1 MSIYEPQIL
10 NGILF
15 LFSAD
20 NKSFG
25 DDPYTSYDSLD
36 KYNYALETLKLTDT
50 NTIRLDDGQPPS
62 HALAALNQCMLQP
75 KCRQPVYV
83 HNENGRRV
91 DPTNIGLDIEITPQL
106 PPRPP
111 LPRSPSSVS
120 TKDMEKQQ
128 QLSDWYYI
136 KSNSKSPLPPPRP
149 DKRNGL
155 NGIVR
160 AAADQ
165 TVKQTKADG
174 IYAKNP
180 KVVQRDPNKNN
191 NQTTVYYPCTKRD
204 DNCNF
209 PFRNGSNKSDASSV
223 DNRNPDDIRCKYNAK
238 SIRNN
243 HTNERTE
250 QAQLHSQHGQQVNGL
265 IAVQYNSIQLTQL
278 QFHERQQ
285 LQRNDNGTLTPPQP
299 MSAATKH
306 PIVPVKVQ
314 QELYEELIHPSLRLP
329 LSPRYGELSS
339 SSFEHVNVS
348 NYLASSTSTTD
359 VATTIADKRFNKST
373 GNFTDEQQMAAAN
386 GTEQL
391 QRKAVGVSQPIQRRR
406 PPPPPIPSSTGTPLA
421 AASATVA
428 VPSANTQ
435 NVSRHGKKTAV
446 THLLHR
452 QEKNFHS
459 NDSQKYAHKVGMPA
473 SSDFWRALIFRFEST
488 MKIQH
493 KLRDTKKK
501 KSEFCATYSGGDC
514 VAWRR

>member
-1 MSIYEPQIL
+1 MRSKGQSRYDHAVHIHEPQIL

-15 LFSAD
+15 LFFHFAD
-20 NKSFG
+20 NKNFG

-50 NTIRLDDGQPPS
+50 NTIRLEDGQQAS
-62 HALAALNQCMLQP
+62 HALATLNQCMLQP

-83 HNENGRRV
+83 HNENGRRA
-91 DPTNIGLDIEITPQL
+91 DPTNIGLDIDITPQL

-155 NGIVR
+155 NGIAR
-160 AAADQ
+160 AVADQ
-165 TVKQTKADG
+165 AVKQTKADG

-191 NQTTVYYPCTKRD
+191 NQTAVYYPCTKRD

-209 PFRNGSNKSDASSV
+209 PFRNGSNKCDASSV

-243 HTNERTE
+243 HTNEQTE
-250 QAQLHSQHGQQVNGL
+250 PMQLRSQHGQQVNGL
-265 IAVQYNSIQLTQL
+265 NVPFTTVQYNSIPLTQL

-285 LQRNDNGTLTPPQP
+285 LQRNDNGTLTPSQA
-299 MSAATKH
+299 MVAATKH
-306 PIVPVKVQ
+306 PIAPVKVQ
-314 QELYEELIHPSLRLP
+314 QELYEELIHPSMRLP

-406 PPPPPIPSSTGTPLA
+406 PPPPPIPTTTATPPTPTST
-421 AASATVA
+421 TVA

-435 NVSRHGKKTAV
+435 NVSRLGKKP
-446 THLLHR
+446 LHTYLIR
-452 QEKNFHS
+452 QEQNFHS
-459 NDSQKYAHKVGMPA
+459 NDLQKYAHKVGICQPQVISGELHIFG
-473 SSDFWRALIFRFEST
+473 SSQ
-488 MKIQH
+488 K
-493 KLRDTKKK
+493 
-501 KSEFCATYSGGDC
+501 
-514 VAWRR
+514 

>member
-1 MSIYEPQIL
+1 
-10 NGILF
+10 
-15 LFSAD
+15 
-20 NKSFG
+20 
-25 DDPYTSYDSLD
+25 
-36 KYNYALETLKLTDT
+36 
-50 NTIRLDDGQPPS
+50 
-62 HALAALNQCMLQP
+62 MLQP

-83 HNENGRRV
+83 HNEHGRRA
-91 DPTNIGLDIEITPQL
+91 DPTNIGRDIEITPQL

-149 DKRNGL
+149 DKRNGP
-155 NGIVR
+155 NGFAR
-160 AAADQ
+160 AAAEQ
-165 TVKQTKADG
+165 TVKHTKADG

-191 NQTTVYYPCTKRD
+191 NQTTVHYQCAKRD

-223 DNRNPDDIRCKYNAK
+223 DNRNTDDIRCEYNAK

-243 HTNERTE
+243 RTNEQT
-250 QAQLHSQHGQQVNGL
+250 QQLQLLGQQVNGPN
-265 IAVQYNSIQLTQL
+265 APFTTVQYSSIPLTQL

-285 LQRNDNGTLTPPQP
+285 LKRNDNGTLTPPPPP

-306 PIVPVKVQ
+306 PTASVKVQ
-314 QELYEELIHPSLRLP
+314 QGLYEELIHPSMRLP
-329 LSPRYGELSS
+329 MSPRYGELSS

-359 VATTIADKRFNKST
+359 MPTTIADKRFNKST

-406 PPPPPIPSSTGTPLA
+406 PPPPPIPTSTATPPA
-421 AASATVA
+421 PTSAKLA
-428 VPSANTQ
+428 VPSANTP
-435 NVSRHGKKTAV
+435 NVSR
-446 THLLHR
+446 R
-452 QEKNFHS
+452 
-459 NDSQKYAHKVGMPA
+459 
-473 SSDFWRALIFRFEST
+473 
-488 MKIQH
+488 
-493 KLRDTKKK
+493 KKK
-501 KSEFCATYSGGDC
+501 QPLHTYLTARRKISTRMIRKSMLTE
-514 VAWRR
+514 